1 MADGGYDPTTE
12 NETKPV
18 DYDDDDDEDYKT
30 PPTSPIPPLET
41 NQLPQEQSKPR
52 RQHNSAW
59 VNLEKMYPQADKE
72 ALEVSYVK
80 IRNTYRMVVKVAGR
94 KQAYWLFEQ
103 GFKGRWKENPNLPME
118 IKTYLGKP
126 IETQIEA
133 FQTKLTSKLKQLQ
146 QIEQKDAETQILR
159 RKLDSLINEIRN
171 TEERMRE
178 LEKAKG
184 SLDKKALQ
192 QIKND
197 KQKELAQLK
206 KDIKQYNKIQK
217 ETDQIQHDN
226 DEVNQHL
233 KPLYELKQEVEEL
246 KRKIKEDSQ
255 LMDDENASSPERM
268 IANVRL
274 LENEA
279 ELERVNTEIAV
290 RERPLLEKVK
300 DIFKKYG
307 WTLQAVVIAV
317 GIVIGALVLALKRG
331 TKAVGN
337 GLNTIGQKMGPLLP
351 GLIGEIVSYVFKAA
365 GQVFSFLAENTWL
378 LILTVVAFFIERLL
392 KKSK

>member
-12 NETKPV
+12 NETTPV
-18 DYDDDDDEDYKT
+18 DYDDDDEEDYKT

-41 NQLPQEQSKPR
+41 NQLPKEQNNPR

-80 IRNTYRMVVKVAGR
+80 IRNTYRMAVKVAGT

-103 GFKGRWKENPNLPME
+103 GFEGRWKENPNLPME

-126 IETQIEA
+126 IEAQIKA

-146 QIEQKDAETQILR
+146 QIEQKEAETQILR
-159 RKLDSLINEIRN
+159 RELDSLINEIRN

-184 SLDKKALQ
+184 PLDKKALQ

-206 KDIKQYNKIQK
+206 KDIKQYNEIQK
-217 ETDQIQHDN
+217 ETDQLQ
-226 DEVNQHL
+226 
-233 KPLYELKQEVEEL
+233 PLDELKQEVEDL

-255 LMDDENASSPERM
+255 LMDDENASSTERM

-279 ELERVNTEIAV
+279 ELERVNTDIAA
-290 RERPLLEKVK
+290 RERPLLERVK

-307 WTLQAVVIAV
+307 WTLQAVFIAV
-317 GIVIGALVLALKRG
+317 GIVLGALALALKRG

-365 GQVFSFLAENTWL
+365 GQVFSFLAEHTWL
-378 LILTVVAFFIERLL
+378 LILTVVAFFIEILL

>member
-12 NETKPV
+12 NETTPV
-18 DYDDDDDEDYKT
+18 DYDDDDDDEDYKT

-41 NQLPQEQSKPR
+41 NQLPKEQSNPR

-94 KQAYWLFEQ
+94 KKAYWLFEQ

-118 IKTYLGKP
+118 IKTDLGEP

-159 RKLDSLINEIRN
+159 RKLDYIINEIRN

-184 SLDKKALQ
+184 PLDKKALQ

-217 ETDQIQHDN
+217 KPDQLQHDN
-226 DEVNQHL
+226 EELNQQL
-233 KPLYELKQEVEEL
+233 KPLDELKQEVEEL

-255 LMDDENASSPERM
+255 LMDDENASSTERM

-279 ELERVNTEIAV
+279 ELERV
-290 RERPLLEKVK
+290 
-300 DIFKKYG
+300 
-307 WTLQAVVIAV
+307 LQAVAR
-317 GIVIGALVLALKRG
+317 VLQAPELRLPAYELGLKG
-331 TKAVGN
+331 GCL
-337 GLNTIGQKMGPLLP
+337 GG
-351 GLIGEIVSYVFKAA
+351 
-365 GQVFSFLAENTWL
+365 
-378 LILTVVAFFIERLL
+378 
-392 KKSK
+392 

>member
-1 MADGGYDPTTE
+1 MEDGGYDPTTE
-12 NETKPV
+12 NETTPV
-18 DYDDDDDEDYKT
+18 DYDDDDEDYKT
-30 PPTSPIPPLET
+30 QPTSPIPPLET
-41 NQLPQEQSKPR
+41 NQLPKEQSNPR

-103 GFKGRWKENPNLPME
+103 GFKGRWKENPNLPIE

-126 IETQIEA
+126 IETQIKA

-159 RKLDSLINEIRN
+159 RKLDSIINEIRN

-184 SLDKKALQ
+184 PLDKKALQ

-217 ETDQIQHDN
+217 ETDQLQHDN
-226 DEVNQHL
+226 EELNQQI
-233 KPLYELKQEVEEL
+233 KPLDELKQEVEDL

-255 LMDDENASSPERM
+255 LMADENTSSPERM

-279 ELERVNTEIAV
+279 ELERVNTEIAA
-290 RERPLLEKVK
+290 RERPLLERVK

-307 WTLQAVVIAV
+307 WTLQAVVIAF
-317 GIVIGALVLALKRG
+317 GIVLGALVLALKRG
-331 TKAVGN
+331 TKAAGN

>member
-12 NETKPV
+12 NETTPV

-41 NQLPQEQSKPR
+41 NQLPKEQSNPR

-103 GFKGRWKENPNLPME
+103 GFKGQWKENPNLPVE
-118 IKTYLGKP
+118 IKIYLGEP
-126 IETQIEA
+126 IETQIKA
-133 FQTKLTSKLKQLQ
+133 SQAKLTSKLKQLQ
-146 QIEQKDAETQILR
+146 QIEQKDAETQTLR
-159 RKLDSLINEIRN
+159 CKLDSLINEIRN

-184 SLDKKALQ
+184 PLDKKALQ

-217 ETDQIQHDN
+217 ETDQL
-226 DEVNQHL
+226 NQQL

-255 LMDDENASSPERM
+255 LVYDENASSPERM

-279 ELERVNTEIAV
+279 ELERVNTEIAA
-290 RERPLLEKVK
+290 RERPLFERVK

-307 WTLQAVVIAV
+307 WTLQAVVITV
-317 GIVIGALVLALKRG
+317 GIVLGALALALKRG

-365 GQVFSFLAENTWL
+365 GQVFSFLAENKWL
-378 LILTVVAFFIERLL
+378 LILTVVAFFIEMLL

>member
-1 MADGGYDPTTE
+1 
-12 NETKPV
+12 
-18 DYDDDDDEDYKT
+18 
-30 PPTSPIPPLET
+30 
-41 NQLPQEQSKPR
+41 
-52 RQHNSAW
+52 
-59 VNLEKMYPQADKE
+59 MYPQADKE

-80 IRNTYRMVVKVAGR
+80 IRNTYRMAVKVAGR
-94 KQAYWLFEQ
+94 KKAYWLFEQ

-118 IKTYLGKP
+118 IKTYLGEP
-126 IETQIEA
+126 IEAQIEA
-133 FQTKLTSKLKQLQ
+133 FQSKLTSKLKQLQ

-184 SLDKKALQ
+184 PLDKKALQ

-217 ETDQIQHDN
+217 EADQLQHN
-226 DEVNQHL
+226 NEELNQQI
-233 KPLYELKQEVEEL
+233 KPLEELKQEVEDL

-255 LMDDENASSPERM
+255 LTDDENASSPERM

-279 ELERVNTEIAV
+279 ELERVNNEIAA
-290 RERPLLEKVK
+290 RERPLLERVK

-307 WTLQAVVIAV
+307 WTLQAVFITV
-317 GIVIGALVLALKRG
+317 GIVLGALALALKRG
-331 TKAVGN
+331 TKVVGN
-337 GLNTIGQKMGPLLP
+337 GRNTIGQKMGPLLP

-378 LILTVVAFFIERLL
+378 LILTVVAFFIEKLL

>member
-12 NETKPV
+12 KETTLV
-18 DYDDDDDEDYKT
+18 DYDDDDDDEEDYKT

-41 NQLPQEQSKPR
+41 NQLPKEQSNPR

-94 KQAYWLFEQ
+94 KKAYWLFEQ

-118 IKTYLGKP
+118 IKTYLGEP
-126 IETQIEA
+126 IEAQIEA

-146 QIEQKDAETQILR
+146 QMEQKDAETQTLR
-159 RKLDSLINEIRN
+159 RKLDYIINEIRN

-184 SLDKKALQ
+184 PLDKKALQ

-206 KDIKQYNKIQK
+206 KDIKQYNTIQK
-217 ETDQIQHDN
+217 ETDQLQL
-226 DEVNQHL
+226 NQQL
-233 KPLYELKQEVEEL
+233 KPLDELKQEVEEL
-246 KRKIKEDSQ
+246 NRKIKEDRQ
-255 LMDDENASSPERM
+255 LMADENASSPERM

-279 ELERVNTEIAV
+279 ELERANTEIAA
-290 RERPLLEKVK
+290 RERPLLER
-300 DIFKKYG
+300 
-307 WTLQAVVIAV
+307 
-317 GIVIGALVLALKRG
+317 LKISLRS
-331 TKAVGN
+331 TD
-337 GLNTIGQKMGPLLP
+337 GPCRLCLLP
-351 GLIGEIVSYVFKAA
+351 SAL
-365 GQVFSFLAENTWL
+365 FLGH
-378 LILTVVAFFIERLL
+378 
-392 KKSK
+392 